1 MFSKFDDI
9 RIGGLFRTAYGDI
22 MIKIG
27 PAIDP
32 RKTKIRLSEQPSNCR
47 CLSGKYAGHHLTSGP
62 YVPVIPIKGTFILR
76 NRSVE
81 SCNKEDS

>member
-27 PAIDP
+27 PAMDP
-32 RKTKIRLSEQPSNCR
+32 HKVKIPEQPSNCR
-47 CLSGKYAGHHLTSGP
+47 GLSGRQAGHHLTFGP
-62 YVPVIPIKGTFILR
+62 NVPVIPVKGKFILR
-76 NRSVE
+76 NHSIE